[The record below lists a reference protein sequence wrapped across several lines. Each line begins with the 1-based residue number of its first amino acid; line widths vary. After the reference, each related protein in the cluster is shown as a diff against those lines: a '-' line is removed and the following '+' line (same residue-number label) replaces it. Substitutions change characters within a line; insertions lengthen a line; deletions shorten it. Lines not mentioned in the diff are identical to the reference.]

1 MSENRASYARRVK
14 RAAHLLLYRRHR
26 QPGAKGWE
34 LKKYLGKNFP
44 QVLDLLDQQ
53 FDPLGLQIQ
62 TVYEGEVNPENPSSE
77 QMDRARYYA
86 TIKGPL
92 SPSELVMSGW
102 RVDNVAVLVVTVA
115 YIISQQG
122 KASRRELEQILNEKF
137 PKTRIERSLNRFIR
151 QGYINQDEDV
161 LYLDWRARAEID
173 QKALIKLVLGSQSGI
188 LSDQPKPDTPATE

>member
-1 MSENRASYARRVK
+1 
-14 RAAHLLLYRRHR
+14 
-26 QPGAKGWE
+26 
-34 LKKYLGKNFP
+34 
-44 QVLDLLDQQ
+44 
-53 FDPLGLQIQ
+53 
-62 TVYEGEVNPENPSSE
+62 
-77 QMDRARYYA
+77 
-86 TIKGPL
+86 
-92 SPSELVMSGW
+92 MSGW

-151 QGYINQDEDV
+151 QGYINQAEDV

-188 LSDQPKPDTPATE
+188 SSDQPKPNAPETE